1 MINPIKGMKPQM
13 FPVGDVTQVFGV
25 NKALYAFMGL
35 EGHNGADYT
44 RPHGEAM
51 FAVEN
56 GVVLEV
62 KFERG
67 GFGKHVRFLSDAKD
81 ENGHQ
86 REWTYGHCHVIMVKV
101 GDKVT
106 AGQLLATMGNTGFV
120 VSGATPF
127 WKFNPFAGTH
137 LHLGLRLIKVVK
149 RGGWSYPKSDIK
161 LTVINSNN
169 GFKGAIDPAPYLVGA
184 TDLPS
189 ATVLQELQL
198 TLVSLLRTVLSSLQT
213 NK

>member
-13 FPVGDVTQVFGV
+13 FPGGDVTQVFGV

-35 EGHNGADYT
+35 DGHNGVDYV

-56 GVVLEV
+56 GIVLEV

-67 GFGKHVRFLSDAKD
+67 GFGKHVRFLSDAND
-81 ENGHQ
+81 NGHQ
-86 REWTYGHCHVIMVKV
+86 REWTYGHCDVIMVKV

-106 AGQLLATMGNTGFV
+106 AGQLIATMGNTGFV

-149 RGGWSYPKSDIK
+149 RGGWSYPNSDIK
-161 LTVINSNN
+161 LTVINSGN

-198 TLVSLLRTVLSSLQT
+198 TLVSLLRTVLSSLQ
-213 NK
+213 NIK

>member
-1 MINPIKGMKPQM
+1 M
-13 FPVGDVTQVFGV
+13 FPAGDVTQVFGV

-35 EGHNGADYT
+35 NGHNGQDYV

-51 FAVEN
+51 FAVED
-56 GVVLEV
+56 GIVLDV

-81 ENGHQ
+81 AKGYQ
-86 REWTYGHCHVIMVKV
+86 REWTYGHCDLIMVKI
-101 GDKVT
+101 GEKVT
-106 AGQLLATMGNTGFV
+106 AGQFIATMGNTGFV

-127 WKFNPFAGTH
+127 WKNNPYAGTH
-137 LHLGLRLIKVVK
+137 LHLGLRLMKVVR
-149 RGGWSYPKSDIK
+149 RGGWSYPQSDIK
-161 LTVINSNN
+161 LTVIGYNN

-189 ATVLQELQL
+189 ATVLKEMQL
-198 TLVSLLRTVLSSLQT
+198 TLVSLLRTLLSSLQI
-213 NK
+213 KK